1 MPVATPVFNTVALA
15 TVPEVQAALLVMMA
29 FELSEYVAVATNCC
43 WVPTAMLAV
52 AGVTAMLTR
61 VRAGTV
67 TVVLAVWPL
76 KLAFMTLLPKATPVT
91 RPLLATVA
99 AAGVTDTKLLPAVT
113 SAVLLSE

>member
-1 MPVATPVFNTVALA
+1 M
-15 TVPEVQAALLVMMA
+15 
-29 FELSEYVAVATNCC
+29 
-43 WVPTAMLAV
+43 
-52 AGVTAMLTR
+52 TAMLTR

-67 TVVLAVWPL
+67 TVVLAVLPL